1 MDDLTP
7 PGEPGEA
14 AERASGGIEGPR
26 FEALGWEGGLNE
38 PPLLDDDD
46 LDDDGAGTD
55 WPRFTTGKPDEPED
69 EDLPAAPVV
78 PLHSADGDPGPEDEE
93 PF

>member
-1 MDDLTP
+1 M
-7 PGEPGEA
+7 
-14 AERASGGIEGPR
+14 
-26 FEALGWEGGLNE
+26 NE

-69 EDLPAAPVV
+69 EDLPAT
-78 PLHSADGDPGPEDEE
+78 
-93 PF
+93 